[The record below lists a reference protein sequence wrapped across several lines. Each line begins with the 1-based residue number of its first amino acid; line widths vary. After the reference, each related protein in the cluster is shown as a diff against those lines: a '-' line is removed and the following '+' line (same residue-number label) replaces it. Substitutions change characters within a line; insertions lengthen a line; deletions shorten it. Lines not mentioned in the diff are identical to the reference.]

1 MKKND
6 AFRSSMK
13 AFSYVVL
20 ACRSLRA
27 HFMRSIL
34 AIIGVV
40 IGIAAVLIVVAVAEG
55 ARAEISKQ
63 IASLGSNLLLVQ
75 PGTQIAEG
83 VRRPAGT
90 NLSLT
95 TADALAVAR
104 EVPEVTI
111 AAPFVG
117 EQKTVV
123 SGDLNWSTLVAGVTP
138 DFFTARGW
146 IPSRGLLFDA
156 GQVAAVAKVAVIGR
170 TLVRELFHGSEALGQ
185 FVRIGRASYAVIGVL
200 AGKGQ
205 DFTGRD
211 QDDVMFIPLSSAQIF
226 TIGRPQAKPDAVHT
240 ILVKTEST
248 EAMPKAQASITRVLQ
263 QRHRI
268 SEGKPDDF
276 RVQNLIEIAQTR
288 DKAYR
293 QFTLLVSV
301 LAGISLLVGGI
312 GVMNI
317 MLVSVAERTN
327 EIGIRL
333 AVGAWPTDIRIQFLL
348 EAALLCTIGG
358 LLGLAIGYAATRI
371 VPSALGWPVEFNKP
385 MALVAVACSA
395 IIGVIFGFL
404 PAERAARL
412 DPAEILRRS

>member
-1 MKKND
+1 MKT
-6 AFRSSMK
+6 
-13 AFSYVVL
+13 FSYTVV
-20 ACRSLRA
+20 ASRSLRA
-27 HFMRSIL
+27 HFMRSAL
-34 AIIGVV
+34 ASIGVV

-63 IASLGSNLLLVQ
+63 IASLGSNLLLLQ
-75 PGTQIAEG
+75 PGAQIAEG

-90 NLSLT
+90 SLSLT

-146 IPSRGLLFDA
+146 VLSRGRLFDD
-156 GQVAAVAKVAVIGR
+156 GQIASAAKVAVIGR
-170 TLVRELFHGSEALGQ
+170 TLVRELFHSAEALGES
-185 FVRIGRASYAVIGVL
+185 VRIGRTSYAVIGVL
-200 AGKGQ
+200 AEKGQ
-205 DFTGRD
+205 DFTGRG

-226 TIGRPQAKPDAVHT
+226 TIGRPQSKPDSVHT
-240 ILVKTEST
+240 ILVKTSSP
-248 EAMPKAQASITRVLQ
+248 EAMLEAQASITRVLQ

-268 SEGKPDDF
+268 SAGKPDDF
-276 RVQNLIEIAQTR
+276 RVQNLIEIARTR

-301 LAGISLLVGGI
+301 LAGISLLVGSI

-333 AVGAWPTDIRIQFLL
+333 SVGARPTDIRVQFLL
-348 EAALLCTIGG
+348 EAALLCTLGD
-358 LLGLAIGYAATRI
+358 LLGLAIGYAAARI

-385 MALVAVACSA
+385 MALVAVACSTV
-395 IIGVIFGFL
+395 IGVVLGFL

-412 DPAEILRRS
+412 DPVANRNAPRMRADHH